1 MSSAS
6 KMIPDLRDG
15 IKAWGSLELF
25 HQLQDIQVFG
35 RLVAA
40 ERRQCCTKTRKRG
53 LGVRE
58 QALGRAMGW
67 GVGGLM
73 VSSQSCSPFTL

>member
-6 KMIPDLRDG
+6 KMIPDLHDG

-35 RLVAA
+35 RLVTS
-40 ERRQCCTKTRKRG
+40 EKRQRCTKTRKRG

-58 QALGRAMGW
+58 QVPGRGTEWGRGVDGW
-67 GVGGLM
+67 
-73 VSSQSCSPFTL
+73 SQSCSPFTL